1 MSIKS
6 IFRIVLHMTL
16 LGICSTTFALPEKI
30 NSLDRMQN
38 FHIRQAEEKIR
49 KQQFAHA
56 WGDLAYILC
65 CVPNHHLAF
74 KYMALIAPK
83 LHREQELVQYFELS
97 LQNYPQDQILQ
108 KLYQDFV
115 ASLADKKSL

>member
-1 MSIKS
+1 MK
-6 IFRIVLHMTL
+6 RHLLWIVRYTVL
-16 LGICSTTFALPEKI
+16 LGMSTIACAVPEKI
-30 NSLDRMQN
+30 NNLDRMQN
-38 FHIRQAEEKIR
+38 FHIRQAEEKIS

-83 LHREQELVQYFELS
+83 LKREQELVQYFKLS
-97 LQNYPQDQILQ
+97 LENYPQDHILQ

-115 ASLADKKSL
+115 ASLTDKKSL